1 MTAAFRFDPVNPP
14 PACAALRAKVREFLA
29 AERAAGGCTVSS
41 DFGGHFAP
49 EFSRKLGARGWI
61 GMTWPRRYGGGE
73 RTTLE
78 RYVVTEELL
87 VAGAPVTAHW
97 TADRQ
102 SGPLLLR
109 FGTEAQRQRFLPA
122 ICRGE
127 SYFCIGMS
135 EPDSG
140 SDLAS
145 IRSRAVPV
153 AGGWELTGAKIWT
166 SRAHV
171 AHYMIALVRT
181 SPVDSDRHAG
191 LSQILIDLKSPDI
204 TIRPI
209 RNLAGTE
216 DFNEVHFDRVFVPAE
231 MLVGTEGGGWK
242 QVTSELAYERSGP
255 ERFLSTFRLLLELI
269 RRAGANPDARAAETI
284 GRLAAHLWTLRRM
297 SLSVAGMLQ
306 AGATPNLEAAIVKDL
321 GNTLE
326 REIPELVRLVAPGR
340 AGAGSQPGAN
350 DRLEEFLREAVLN
363 APSFTLR
370 GGTREILRGIIA
382 RGLGLR

>member
-1 MTAAFRFDPVNPP
+1 MNTPFRFDPVTLPTE
-14 PACAALRAKVREFLA
+14 CSSLRAEVRAFLA
-29 AERAAGGCTVSS
+29 AEKAAGGCQVSS
-41 DFGGHFAP
+41 DFGGHFSP
-49 EFSRKLGARGWI
+49 GFSRRLGAKGWI

-78 RYVVTEELL
+78 RYVVIEEIL

-109 FGTEAQRQRFLPA
+109 FGTEAQRQRFLPG

-127 SYFCIGMS
+127 TYFCIGMS

-153 AGGWELTGAKIWT
+153 EGGWELTGAKIWT

-181 SPVDSDRHAG
+181 APVENDRHAG
-191 LSQILIDLKSPDI
+191 LSQVLIDLKSPGI
-204 TIRPI
+204 AIRPI

-216 DFNEVHFDRVFVPAE
+216 DFNEVVFDRVFIPAD
-231 MLVGTEGGGWK
+231 MLIGEAGGGWK

-255 ERFLSTFRLLLELI
+255 ERFLSTFRLLLELV
-269 RRAGANPDARAAETI
+269 RRIGTSPDPRAAETV

-306 AGATPNLEAAIVKDL
+306 AGLTPNLEAAIVKDL
-321 GNTLE
+321 GNALE

-340 AGAGSQPGAN
+340 HGGGLAEGAN
-350 DRLEEFLREAVLN
+350 DRLEEFLAEAVLH

>member
-1 MTAAFRFDPVNPP
+1 MTGTFRFDPVALPP
-14 PACAALRAKVREFLA
+14 ECAALRREVREFLA
-29 AERAAGGCTVSS
+29 AETAAGNCRASS
-41 DFGGHFAP
+41 DFGGHFDPA
-49 EFSRKLGARGWI
+49 FSRKLGACGWI

-109 FGTEAQRQRFLPA
+109 FGTEEQRQCFLPA

-153 AGGWELTGAKIWT
+153 AGGWQLTGAKIWT

-181 SPVDSDRHAG
+181 SPVEADRHAG
-191 LSQILIDLKSPDI
+191 MSQILIDLKSPGI
-204 TIRPI
+204 AIRPI
-209 RNLAGTE
+209 RNLAGAE
-216 DFNEVHFDRVFVPAE
+216 DFNEVHFDRVFIPSD
-231 MLVGTEGGGWK
+231 MLVGTEGGGWQ

-269 RRAGANPDARAAETI
+269 RRAGASPDDRAAETI

-321 GNTLE
+321 GNALE
-326 REIPELVRLVAPGR
+326 REIPELVRLIAPGR
-340 AGAGSQPGAN
+340 AGAGAPDGAN

>member
-1 MTAAFRFDPVNPP
+1 MTGAFRFDPVELPP
-14 PACAALRAKVREFLA
+14 QCAALRREVRDFLA
-29 AERAAGGCTVSS
+29 AETAAGNCRASS

-49 EFSRKLGARGWI
+49 EFSRKLGERGWI

-109 FGTEAQRQRFLPA
+109 FGTEDQRRRFLPA

-135 EPDSG
+135 ELDSG

-181 SPVDSDRHAG
+181 SPVEADRHAG
-191 LSQILIDLKSPDI
+191 LSQILIDLKSPGI

-209 RNLAGTE
+209 RNLAGAE
-216 DFNEVHFDRVFVPAE
+216 DFNEVHFDRVFIPAD
-231 MLVGTEGGGWK
+231 MLVGTEGCGWK

-269 RRAGANPDARAAETI
+269 RRAGASPDDRAAETI

-306 AGATPNLEAAIVKDL
+306 AGGTPNLEAAIVKDL
-321 GNTLE
+321 GNALE

-340 AGAGSQPGAN
+340 AGASAADGAN

>member
-1 MTAAFRFDPVNPP
+1 MTGAFRFDPVALP
-14 PACAALRAKVREFLA
+14 PACEALRAEVREFLA
-29 AERAAGGCTVSS
+29 TETAAGNCRASS
-41 DFGGHFAP
+41 DFGGHFDP
-49 EFSRKLGARGWI
+49 GFSRKLGAKGWI

-73 RTTLE
+73 RTMLE

-87 VAGAPVTAHW
+87 VGGAPVTAHW

-109 FGTEAQRQRFLPA
+109 FGTEDQRQRFLPG

-127 SYFCIGMS
+127 TYFCIGMS

-153 AGGWELTGAKIWT
+153 EGGWELTGAKIWT

-181 SPVDSDRHAG
+181 APAETDRHAG
-191 LSQILIDLKSPDI
+191 LSQILVDLTSPGI
-204 TIRPI
+204 AVRPI
-209 RNLAGTE
+209 RNLAGAE
-216 DFNEVHFDRVFVPAE
+216 DFNEVHFDRVFIPAD
-231 MLVGTEGGGWK
+231 MLIGTAGGGWK

-269 RRAGANPDARAAETI
+269 RRVGTNPDPRAAETI

-321 GNTLE
+321 GNALE
-326 REIPELVRLVAPGR
+326 REIPELVRLVAAGR
-340 AGAGSQPGAN
+340 SGAGAAEGAN
-350 DRLEEFLREAVLN
+350 DRLEDFLREAVLN

>member
-1 MTAAFRFDPVNPP
+1 MTGTFRFDPVALPP
-14 PACAALRAKVREFLA
+14 ECAALRREVREFLA
-29 AERAAGGCTVSS
+29 AETAAGNCRASS
-41 DFGGHFAP
+41 DFGGHFDPA
-49 EFSRKLGARGWI
+49 FSRKLGACGWI

-87 VAGAPVTAHW
+87 AAGAPVTAHW

-109 FGTEAQRQRFLPA
+109 FGTEEQRQCFLPA

-181 SPVDSDRHAG
+181 SPVEADRHAG
-191 LSQILIDLKSPDI
+191 MSQILIDLKSPGI
-204 TIRPI
+204 AIRPI
-209 RNLAGTE
+209 RNLAGAE
-216 DFNEVHFDRVFVPAE
+216 DFNEVHFDRVFIPSDR
-231 MLVGTEGGGWK
+231 LVGTEGGGWQ

-269 RRAGANPDARAAETI
+269 RRVGADPDDRSAEAI

-306 AGATPNLEAAIVKDL
+306 AGATPNLEAAMVKDL
-321 GNTLE
+321 GNALE
-326 REIPELVRLVAPGR
+326 REIPELVRLVAPSRTG
-340 AGAGSQPGAN
+340 AGAPDGAN
-350 DRLEEFLREAVLN
+350 DRLEELLREAVLN

>member
-1 MTAAFRFDPVNPP
+1 MTGTFRFDPVALPP
-14 PACAALRAKVREFLA
+14 ECAALRREVREFLA
-29 AERAAGGCTVSS
+29 AETAAGNCRASS
-41 DFGGHFAP
+41 DFGGHFDPA
-49 EFSRKLGARGWI
+49 FSRKLGACGWI

-87 VAGAPVTAHW
+87 AAGAPVTAHW

-109 FGTEAQRQRFLPA
+109 FGTEEQRQRFLPA

-181 SPVDSDRHAG
+181 SPVEADRHAG
-191 LSQILIDLKSPDI
+191 MSQILIDLKSPGI
-204 TIRPI
+204 AIRPI
-209 RNLAGTE
+209 RNLAGAE
-216 DFNEVHFDRVFVPAE
+216 DFNEVHFDRVFIPSD
-231 MLVGTEGGGWK
+231 MLVGTEGGGWQ

-269 RRAGANPDARAAETI
+269 RRAGASPDDRAAETI

-321 GNTLE
+321 GNALE
-326 REIPELVRLVAPGR
+326 REIPELVRLIAPGR
-340 AGAGSQPGAN
+340 AGAGAPDGAN